1 MNLCALASIPIGLR
15 PFNPDLNVV
24 LAVYTALTAM
34 VLGALAMSLL
44 VLFENQRWTVKRTQQ
59 EQILL
64 ATAISVVFSLLEIAN
79 FSGWYWSGA
88 APQIMYNVASGLS
101 NGFGL
106 MST

>member
-1 MNLCALASIPIGLR
+1 MLAI
-15 PFNPDLNVV
+15 
-24 LAVYTALTAM
+24 YTALTAI

-64 ATAISVVFSLLEIAN
+64 ATALSVVFSLFEIAN
-79 FSGWYWSGA
+79 FCGWYWDGPV
-88 APQIMYNVASGLS
+88 PQIMYNVASGLS

-106 MST
+106 IST